1 MCGPALK
8 VGMMSEILIDFY
20 CITPINAISSERTYE
35 EKARNGGISIFTQG
49 TGVCI
54 RRYGI
59 IFTCTNSIKRFKK
72 KEWIERLDFN
82 RVKRLGLV

>member
-1 MCGPALK
+1 
-8 VGMMSEILIDFY
+8 MMSEILIDFY

-35 EKARNGGISIFTQG
+35 ERARNGGISIFTQG

-59 IFTCTNSIKRFKK
+59 IFTCTNSIERFKK
-72 KEWIERLDFN
+72 KEFPDVSRERLDFN
-82 RVKRLGLV
+82 RDKRLGLV